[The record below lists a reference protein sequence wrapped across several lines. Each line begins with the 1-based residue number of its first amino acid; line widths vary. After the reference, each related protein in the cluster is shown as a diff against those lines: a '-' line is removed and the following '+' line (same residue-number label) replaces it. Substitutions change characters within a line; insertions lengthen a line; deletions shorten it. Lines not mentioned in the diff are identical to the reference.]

1 MLLLDRHSSCFCVE
15 FSFGFL
21 KSTPPQSKIKTS
33 RGELCGDFSCVAEGY
48 RLVKTIFDRLNALG
62 FLVLEE
68 LGEGSNYG
76 ILDIIEAL
84 RWVQRNIQSFGGDP
98 NHVS

>member
-1 MLLLDRHSSCFCVE
+1 ME

-21 KSTPPQSKIKTS
+21 KSTSPPSKIITS
-33 RGELCGDFSCVAEGY
+33 HGELCGDFSCVAEGY